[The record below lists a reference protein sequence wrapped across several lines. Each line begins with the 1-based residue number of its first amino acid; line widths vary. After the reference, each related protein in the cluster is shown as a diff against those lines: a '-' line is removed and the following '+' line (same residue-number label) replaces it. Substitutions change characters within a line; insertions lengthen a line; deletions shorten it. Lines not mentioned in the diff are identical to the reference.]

1 MRKIIAI
8 FAFAA
13 LLLSVGACKKNANA
27 AAQEALVSLVNQVNA
42 QPDKELKDGTTF
54 TGCEYQPGDSVL
66 TYVISVKDN
75 RFDTA
80 DTDSIKN
87 SFAKTVNS
95 ASMSKVVKALVKAGV
110 GLNYRI
116 ETDNG
121 NQNIV
126 FTAAELEATSKAPA
140 QK

>member
-1 MRKIIAI
+1 MKKIIAI
-8 FAFAA
+8 LTFAV
-13 LLLSVGACKKNANA
+13 LLLATGACKKNSNA

-42 QPDKELKDGTTF
+42 QPDKELNDGTTL

-75 RFDTA
+75 RFDKVEA
-80 DTDSIKN
+80 DSIKN
-87 SFAKTVNS
+87 SFAKKVNS

-116 ETDNG
+116 ETESGD
-121 NQNIV
+121 QNIV
-126 FTAAELEATSKAPA
+126 FTAAELEANSKAPA
-140 QK
+140 KK